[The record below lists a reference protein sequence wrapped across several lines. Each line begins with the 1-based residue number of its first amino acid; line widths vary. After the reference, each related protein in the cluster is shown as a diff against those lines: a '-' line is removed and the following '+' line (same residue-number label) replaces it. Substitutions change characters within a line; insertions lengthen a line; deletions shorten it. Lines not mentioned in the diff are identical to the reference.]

1 MHSTVFE
8 HREQKHLAST
18 IAINA
23 WIDAASMTTK
33 KTSRIISAFILV
45 IIR

>member
-1 MHSTVFE
+1 MHSTVFD
-8 HREQKHLAST
+8 HREQKHLTST
-18 IAINA
+18 IATNA
-23 WIDAASMTTK
+23 WVDVASMTIK

>member
-1 MHSTVFE
+1 MHSTAFE
-8 HREQKHLAST
+8 HRVQKHLAST
-18 IAINA
+18 KATNA
-23 WIDAASMTTK
+23 WIEVTSMAIK

>member
-1 MHSTVFE
+1 MHSTAFE

-18 IAINA
+18 RATDA
-23 WIDAASMTTK
+23 WVEVASMTIK